1 MALEKRC
8 HVVSKGTRFGEHGYS
23 AFDGTFDDN
32 TLLGV
37 FIKEAEISKIF
48 VGGLATD
55 YCVKAT
61 VLDALKHKLET
72 IVLIDACRAVNVHP
86 GDGDRAILEMQKAG
100 AIISTTQEIIKTNP

>member
-1 MALEKRC
+1 M
-8 HVVSKGTRFGEHGYS
+8 
-23 AFDGTFDDN
+23 
-32 TLLGV
+32 
-37 FIKEAEISKIF
+37 
-48 VGGLATD
+48 GGLATD